1 MNKVSDSFILS
12 NGVSIPCVGFGTWQ
26 IPDGDPVFSAV
37 SSALET
43 GYVHI
48 DTAAAYGNE
57 AGVGEAVRRYPGG
70 RENVFVTSKLWN
82 DVRGYRETLD
92 AFDRTM
98 ERLGFSYLDLF
109 LIHWPAPYRFRD
121 RYQELNRETWRAFE
135 ELYRSG
141 KVRAIG
147 VSNFLRH
154 HLEELMETAEI
165 APMVDQ
171 IEFHP
176 GWMQTETVSFCQQN
190 GIQVEA
196 WSPLGSG
203 KLLQEPKL
211 HSIAEKYGKS
221 PAQLCLRWILQKGIL
236 PLPKSVTK
244 ERILQNTQL
253 FDFCISSEDVQIMD
267 SLSCVGRTGSD
278 PDNAK
283 F

>member
-165 APMVDQ
+165 PPMVDQ